1 MQQNNRQQDSQQTR
15 AQKEG
20 TSWLKIIGIFF
31 GVIVGITI
39 VVGVLA
45 GVALNSL
52 SDDRGARDAHR
63 ATDLNQIQIAIS
75 LYENETGQYPDSLS
89 AIEES
94 GGMTSIPTDPETNQP
109 YEYARTNEDTK
120 FCLGACMKTKEK
132 SELPDNHS
140 QQCVQQL
147 DLTCENGTPFA
158 LDGTS
163 RY

>member
-1 MQQNNRQQDSQQTR
+1 MQNNQQQNSQQTR

-31 GVIVGITI
+31 GVIVGII
-39 VVGVLA
+39 ILIGILSGVV
-45 GVALNSL
+45 LNSL
-52 SDDRGARDAHR
+52 SGDREAARDARR
-63 ATDLNQIQIAIS
+63 ATDLNQIQTS
-75 LYENETGQYPDSLS
+75 VSMYEDENGQYPDSLS
-89 AIEES
+89 AVEES
-94 GGMTSIPTDPETNQP
+94 GSMTSIPTDPETNQP
-109 YEYARTNEDTK
+109 YEYAKTNKDTN
-120 FCLGACMKTKEK
+120 FCLGTCMEAKEE
-132 SELPDNHS
+132 SDLPNNHS